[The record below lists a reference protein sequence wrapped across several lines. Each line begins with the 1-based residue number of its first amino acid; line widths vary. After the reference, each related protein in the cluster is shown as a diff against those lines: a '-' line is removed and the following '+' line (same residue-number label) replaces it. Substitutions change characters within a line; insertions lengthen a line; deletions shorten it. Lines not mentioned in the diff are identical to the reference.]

1 LGADTSGPA
10 IERPKKP
17 PYFKTLKNNSAP
29 SRMTWEDLLDQY
41 TELVDRKV
49 RDHLESLKA
58 NAAKYHPF
66 MLKTYENLE
75 EYVLRR
81 GKRLASCSTLL
92 TYKGYTGEVDEKIFN
107 VCVGIELFRHC
118 ILLHDDIVDEDEMR
132 RGGKSFH
139 KLFPEVGGPRFGEG
153 VAIFVGDLTYAL
165 SFEAIRDSG
174 FTGEPLQKVLQLLT
188 KGYREVNESQVL
200 DLLFEHKEPSVEE
213 WNKMASKRAA
223 SLFKFTILSGATLG
237 GAPSEDLQALGEAAT
252 HVGYAF
258 DIQDDIID
266 TFASEQQYGRPP
278 GGDLARGKKPLNMI
292 YALQLVKGEELR
304 ALKSMLAKGKLAENE
319 LDAVRILMKKS
330 GALEKAKQRAR
341 EHVHRAKELVAQTE
355 MSEESKGLFNSFVDY
370 ITKSLEWYK

>member
-1 LGADTSGPA
+1 M
-10 IERPKKP
+10 I
-17 PYFKTLKNNSAP
+17 
-29 SRMTWEDLLDQY
+29 WETLLDQY
-41 TELVDRKV
+41 TELIDRKV
-49 RDHLESLKA
+49 KEHLELLKA
-58 NAAKYHPF
+58 EAAKYHPF

-92 TYKGYTGEVDEKIFN
+92 AYKGYTGEVDEKILN

-118 ILLHDDIVDEDEMR
+118 ILLHDDVVDEDEMR
-132 RGGKSFH
+132 RGEKSFH
-139 KLFPEVGGPRFGEG
+139 KLFPEVGGPKFGEG

-174 FTGEPLQKVLQLLT
+174 FVGEPLQKVLQSLT
-188 KGYREVNESQVL
+188 EGYREVNESQVL

-213 WNKMASKRAA
+213 WEKMASRRAA

-237 GAPSEDLQALGEAAT
+237 GAPREDLQALGEAAT

-278 GGDLARGKKPLNMI
+278 GGDLARGKKPLHVVYM
-292 YALQLVKGEELR
+292 LQLVKRKELK
-304 ALKSMLAKGKLAENE
+304 ALKSLLAKGKLAENE
-319 LDAVRILMKKS
+319 LDAIRTLMKQT
-330 GALEKAKQRAR
+330 GALEKAKQRVT
-341 EHVHRAKELVAQTE
+341 EHVHRAKALLAQTE
-355 MSEESKGLFNSFVDY
+355 MGKESKDLFESFVDY
-370 ITKSLEWYK
+370 ITRSLEWYK